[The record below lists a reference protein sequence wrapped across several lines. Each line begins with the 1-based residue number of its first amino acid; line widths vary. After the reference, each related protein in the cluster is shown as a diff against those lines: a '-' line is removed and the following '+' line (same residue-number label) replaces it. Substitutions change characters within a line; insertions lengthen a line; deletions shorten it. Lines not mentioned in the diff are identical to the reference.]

1 MKRMD
6 HWRGGNR
13 VKLLINGEDYYPR
26 VFALIAKA
34 AQEIL
39 LETFILFDDKI
50 GQELRNALIEAAR
63 RGVRVVVTVDG
74 WGSPDLSREFVGA
87 MTEAGVHFRAFDP
100 QSRTLGVRL
109 HWFRRMHRKL
119 VVIDGQVAFVGGIN
133 FSHDHLRDF
142 GPRAKQ
148 DYAVEV
154 EGPVVADIHHF
165 MLQEAEL
172 DTQPGRPRRTA
183 RILKLWRLWRDIPQA
198 IVTAVLPTDGSAEAL
213 FVTRDNRRNRRSIE
227 RHYNQ
232 AIRAAQREIVI
243 LNAYFFPG
251 YRFLRN
257 LKNAARRGV
266 KVSLILQGG
275 KADMPWV
282 KWAAGTLYDFLLRGG
297 VVIYEYCERPMHGKV
312 AVIDDDWSTVGSSNL
327 DPLSMFLNL
336 EANLFVRDRPF
347 AEQVRTHLG
356 ELMEKSCE
364 KFTSKMRPRTLVR
377 RVIGFLAF
385 LVTRQF
391 SLWAAQLPEYAP
403 KPVLMPEGTNPDG
416 PGPKPAA

>member
-1 MKRMD
+1 MKHID

-26 VFALIAKA
+26 VFALIAQA
-34 AQEIL
+34 TQEIL

-50 GQELRNALIEAAR
+50 GQELRAALIEAAR
-63 RGVRVVVTVDG
+63 RGVRVAVMVDG

-87 MTEAGVHFRAFDP
+87 MTEAGVDFRAFDP
-100 QSRTLGVRL
+100 RSRTLGVRL

-119 VVIDGQVAFVGGIN
+119 VVIDGKIAFVGGIN
-133 FSHDHLRDF
+133 FSQDQMRDF

-148 DYAVEV
+148 DYAVEI
-154 EGPVVADIHHF
+154 EGPVVNGIHRF
-165 MLQEAEL
+165 MLQEAGL
-172 DTQPGRPRRTA
+172 NIRPGSPRHVW
-183 RILKLWRLWRDIPQA
+183 KLWQRWREIPQT
-198 IVTAVLPTDGSAEAL
+198 IVAAALPATGSAEAL

-251 YRFLRN
+251 YRLLRN

-327 DPLSMFLNL
+327 DPLSLFLNL

-347 AEQVRTHLG
+347 AGHVRAHLG
-356 ELMEKSCE
+356 ELMENSCE
-364 KFTSKMRPRTLVR
+364 KFTSKKRPRTFVR

-391 SLWAAQLPEYAP
+391 SAWAAQLPEHAA
-403 KPVLMPEGTNPDG
+403 KPVLMPDGTNPDG
-416 PGPKPAA
+416 AGPKPAA

>member
-1 MKRMD
+1 MTRVD
-6 HWRGGNR
+6 HWRAGNR
-13 VKLLINGEDYYPR
+13 VELLINGEEYYPR

-34 AQEIL
+34 TQEVL
-39 LETFILFDDKI
+39 LETFILFDDVI
-50 GQELRNALIEAAR
+50 GQELRCALIEAAK

-87 MTEAGVHFRAFDP
+87 MTAAGVHFRAFDP
-100 QSRTLGVRL
+100 QSRTLGIRL

-119 VVIDGQVAFVGGIN
+119 VVIDGKIAFVGGIN
-133 FSHDHLRDF
+133 FSHDHIRDF

-148 DYAVEV
+148 DYAVEI

-172 DTQPGRPRRTA
+172 ERRPARLSQRVASLFWRRWL
-183 RILKLWRLWRDIPQA
+183 RVPQA
-198 IVTAVLPTDGSAEAL
+198 IAAAVRPNTGTAEAL

-232 AIRAAQREIVI
+232 AIRAARREVII

-336 EANLFVRDRPF
+336 EANLFVRDAAF
-347 AEQVRTHLG
+347 AQKVRAHLG
-356 ELMEKSCE
+356 ELMANSCE
-364 KFTSKMRPRTLVR
+364 KFTSTRQPRTLIR
-377 RVIGFLAF
+377 RAIGFLAF

-391 SLWAAQLPEYAP
+391 SLWAVQLPEHTT

-416 PGPKPAA
+416 TGPKPAA